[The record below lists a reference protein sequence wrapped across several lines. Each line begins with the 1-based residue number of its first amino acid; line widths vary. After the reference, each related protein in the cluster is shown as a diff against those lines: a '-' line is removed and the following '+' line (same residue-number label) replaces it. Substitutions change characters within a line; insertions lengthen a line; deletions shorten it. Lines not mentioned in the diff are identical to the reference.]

1 MNKTDYRKALHS
13 ARAEFEKLLQERAG
27 LDSRIVRLK
36 QTIAGLTSLCNGNDD
51 TRRALSK
58 IAPLPPRFMRLTS
71 AIRQL
76 LAGSTSPMRPP
87 DVRTSLADLGFNL
100 SQYANKLAVI
110 HNTLSRLEK
119 QGEAMLVSG
128 GWVLTDKGKLAS
140 QMDSL
145 DFPPPVD
152 IGSSPDAK
160 LLQKNRNRL

>member
-1 MNKTDYRKALHS
+1 MSKTDYRKALDS

-58 IAPLPPRFMRLTS
+58 IVPLPPRFMRLTS

-76 LAGSTSPMRPP
+76 LAESTSPMRPP
-87 DVRTSLADLGFNL
+87 DVRTSLADQGFNL

-119 QGEAMLVSG
+119 QGEAMQVSG

-140 QMDSL
+140 RLDSL
-145 DFPPPVD
+145 DFPSPVD
-152 IGSSPDAK
+152 IESPQRKAIDCRRANK
-160 LLQKNRNRL
+160 E